1 MEMTGEQRIG
11 ASRERV
17 WDALND
23 PDVLRQC
30 IPGCQSLTREDDGR
44 LSAVAEVKIGP
55 IGARFRGVVALSDL
69 DPPNGYTISGQ
80 GSGGVAGS
88 AKGGA
93 KVRLRDEGGA
103 TLLTYEVVAEVG
115 GRMAQL
121 GGPLIDATA
130 RQMAQK
136 FFAKFEEVVSGE
148 AAAAPVAVSAAPAV
162 APAAQAPA
170 SVAPFPA
177 APASFPWGLSV
188 VLALAILAGFLLGR
202 SAAADWWV
210 VAVAVLV
217 VAAVGAGFDAGRR
230 GAAR

>member
-93 KVRLRDEGGA
+93 KVRLRDEGGT

>member
-1 MEMTGEQRIG
+1 MQMTGEQRIG
-11 ASRERV
+11 ASRQRV

-30 IPGCQSLTREDDGR
+30 IPGCQSLTREADGR
-44 LSAVAEVKIGP
+44 LAAIAEVKIGP

-80 GSGGVAGS
+80 GSGGLAGS

-103 TLLTYEVVAEVG
+103 TLLTYEVEADVG

-136 FFAKFEEVVSGE
+136 FFARFEEVVAGGE
-148 AAAAPVAVSAAPAV
+148 PAV
-162 APAAQAPA
+162 AASTAGPTAAVTPTPAASAGPA
-170 SVAPFPA
+170 LPA
-177 APASFPWGLSV
+177 APASFPWGWAV
-188 VLALAILAGFLLGR
+188 ALALAILAGFLLGR

-210 VAVAVLV
+210 VAVAALAI
-217 VAAVGAGFDAGRR
+217 AAAGAGFEAGRR
-230 GAAR
+230 GGRP